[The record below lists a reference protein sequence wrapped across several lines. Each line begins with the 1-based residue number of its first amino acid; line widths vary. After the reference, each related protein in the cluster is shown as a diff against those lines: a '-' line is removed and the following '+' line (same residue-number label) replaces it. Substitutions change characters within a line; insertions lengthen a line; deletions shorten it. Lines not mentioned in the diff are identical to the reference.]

1 MAWRLLNIKSTI
13 KKRGGDGHKKSNQQD
28 DQKIGEE
35 TVGHR

>member
-1 MAWRLLNIKSTI
+1 MARYLLIVRHTKEE
-13 KKRGGDGHKKSNQQD
+13 GCDGHKKSNQQD